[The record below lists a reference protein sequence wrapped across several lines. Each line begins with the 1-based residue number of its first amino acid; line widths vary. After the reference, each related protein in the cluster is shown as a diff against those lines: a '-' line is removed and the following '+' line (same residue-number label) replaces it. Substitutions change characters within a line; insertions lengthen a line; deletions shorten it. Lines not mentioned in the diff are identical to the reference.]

1 MPKILITMPEEMLQ
15 ALQDIAKKE
24 DRVVAALIRRLV
36 SEYLSKE
43 YGLEIDSKMQRGGYR
58 GGKKEDEDE

>member
-1 MPKILITMPEEMLQ
+1 MPKILITMPEDMLQ

-36 SEYLSKE
+36 SEYLAKE
-43 YGLEIDSKMQRGGYR
+43 YGIEIDSKMQRGGYR
-58 GGKKEDEDE
+58 GVKKEDDES

>member
-1 MPKILITMPEEMLQ
+1 MPEDMLQ

-24 DRVVAALIRRLV
+24 DRVVAALVRRLV

-43 YGLEIDSKMQRGGYR
+43 YGIEIDSAMQRGGYR
-58 GGKKEDEDE
+58 GGPKQKDDEE

>member
-1 MPKILITMPEEMLQ
+1 MPKILVTMPEDMLR

-58 GGKKEDEDE
+58 GGSKDKDDE

>member
-58 GGKKEDEDE
+58 GGKKEDDDE

>member
-1 MPKILITMPEEMLQ
+1 MPEEMLQ

-58 GGKKEDEDE
+58 GGKKEDDDE